1 MYYALYQDE
10 TLVTVVKESPFT
22 GTPKLR
28 EIQGVTY
35 NRVTDNWDWTE
46 AEAKA
51 VAAKASEVFGVPYD
65 FVDSGCP
72 GLRRYDIVSVPQ
84 VGDKVSYAFNG
95 DCYPDGVIVKV
106 TTSGQIKTDTGS
118 TYRRRKQTACWVKS
132 GGTFCLVSGHHY
144 EQNPH
149 L

>member
-65 FVDSGCP
+65 FVDSECT
-72 GLRRYDIVSVPQ
+72 GLRRYDIIQLPQ
-84 VGDKVSYAFNG
+84 VGDEVSYAFNG
-95 DCYPDGVIVKV
+95 DCYPDGVIIAITQK
-106 TTSGQIKTDTGS
+106 GQVKTDTGS
-118 TYRRRKQTACWVKS
+118 TYRRKKQTAGWLKTS
-132 GGTFCLVSGHHY
+132 GTFWMVRGHIY

-149 L
+149 F